1 MTAIPVAKAA
11 PPACNHFVYRG
22 IRPDC
27 RAGPVSGLHYQCKS
41 CKLGRDPEDARP

>member
-27 RAGPVSGLHYQCKS
+27 RAVLGIKQLKKS
-41 CKLGRDPEDARP
+41 VQMRKWMTGVA